1 MADLEERS
9 AQAGLFA
16 TAHGAGIEAP
26 RRAGG
31 TAAVDVATAGNG
43 SRNGAGRGRVA
54 PEVAAAAAARSHNGV
69 GLGGALLDGDAVV
82 ASGGMA
88 RGSGSGDGLL
98 GLLDPLVAG
107 LRALGSEHLEERLQI
122 VGRCEARLAAV
133 RAETVAALAR
143 RDSEARAADV
153 LRNDLKQSRGG
164 AKRDVKIAGQLAELP
179 ETAEALAEGAI
190 TPQHARIIAEA
201 SEHTPVDETELL
213 AAAGHEPVDVFART
227 VRDHV
232 NDRSGDDLEERRKRQ
247 RARRQ
252 VSLTK
257 QSDGMY
263 KLFGQFDPVAGG
275 RIETALAAA
284 AKKLWH
290 AEDAKQRATPAQRFA
305 DALEMLITRNRA
317 GKTQGTTLLV
327 IADTH
332 NGWARG
338 LGRV

>member
-31 TAAVDVATAGNG
+31 TAAVDVATAGD
-43 SRNGAGRGRVA
+43 SLRNGAGRGRVA
-54 PEVAAAAAARSHNGV
+54 PEVAATAAARSHNGV
-69 GLGGALLDGDAVV
+69 GLRGASLDGDAVV
-82 ASGGMA
+82 AGGRMSCGSGSGGGMA

-143 RDSEARAADV
+143 RDGEARAADV

-201 SEHTPVDETELL
+201 SEHAPVDEAELL

-232 NDRSGDDLEERRKRQ
+232 NDRSGDDLEERRRTTTCGVDGAVNQPLRRCPSPSRSTRGNVEYNRQ
-247 RARRQ
+247 ASLGDSLRSGSTRTDDAAGPAPPGLRRPARTVHR
-252 VSLTK
+252 
-257 QSDGMY
+257 
-263 KLFGQFDPVAGG
+263 
-275 RIETALAAA
+275 
-284 AKKLWH
+284 
-290 AEDAKQRATPAQRFA
+290 
-305 DALEMLITRNRA
+305 
-317 GKTQGTTLLV
+317 
-327 IADTH
+327 
-332 NGWARG
+332 
-338 LGRV
+338 

>member
-31 TAAVDVATAGNG
+31 TAAVDVATAGN
-43 SRNGAGRGRVA
+43 SFRNGAGRGRVA

-82 ASGGMA
+82 AGGGMA

-143 RDSEARAADV
+143 RDGEARAADV
-153 LRNDLKQSRGG
+153 GRNDLKQSRGG
-164 AKRDVKIAGQLAELP
+164 AKRDVKFAGQLAELPETTEALAELPETTEALAELP

-201 SEHTPVDETELL
+201 SEHAPVDEAELL
-213 AAAGHEPVDVFART
+213 AAAGHEPIDVFART

-232 NDRSGDDLEERRKRQ
+232 NDRSGDDLEERRRTTTCGVDGAVNQ
-247 RARRQ
+247 PLRR
-252 VSLTK
+252 
-257 QSDGMY
+257 
-263 KLFGQFDPVAGG
+263 
-275 RIETALAAA
+275 
-284 AKKLWH
+284 
-290 AEDAKQRATPAQRFA
+290 
-305 DALEMLITRNRA
+305 
-317 GKTQGTTLLV
+317 
-327 IADTH
+327 
-332 NGWARG
+332 
-338 LGRV
+338 

>member
-1 MADLEERS
+1 M
-9 AQAGLFA
+9 
-16 TAHGAGIEAP
+16 
-26 RRAGG
+26 
-31 TAAVDVATAGNG
+31 
-43 SRNGAGRGRVA
+43 
-54 PEVAAAAAARSHNGV
+54 
-69 GLGGALLDGDAVV
+69 
-82 ASGGMA
+82 
-88 RGSGSGDGLL
+88 
-98 GLLDPLVAG
+98 
-107 LRALGSEHLEERLQI
+107 
-122 VGRCEARLAAV
+122 
-133 RAETVAALAR
+133 
-143 RDSEARAADV
+143 
-153 LRNDLKQSRGG
+153 
-164 AKRDVKIAGQLAELP
+164 
-179 ETAEALAEGAI
+179 
-190 TPQHARIIAEA
+190 
-201 SEHTPVDETELL
+201 
-213 AAAGHEPVDVFART
+213 FART

-252 VSLTK
+252 VSFTN

-263 KLFGQFDPVAGG
+263 KLFGQFDPVASG

-317 GKTQGTTLLV
+317 GKAQGTTLLV